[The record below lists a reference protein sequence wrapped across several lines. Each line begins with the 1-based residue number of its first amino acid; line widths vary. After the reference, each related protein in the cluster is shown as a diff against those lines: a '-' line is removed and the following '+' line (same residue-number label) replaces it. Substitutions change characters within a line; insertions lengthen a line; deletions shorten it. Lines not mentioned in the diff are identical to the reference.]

1 MLLKESRPVV
11 GTFGRRKIAMGTD
24 GGFSRH
30 PRVGGHGVPADG
42 EKFLPTSSCACRIQ
56 TNQSEK
62 CLLIRLLHAA
72 APIREYYLLSLG
84 AIVFSALSGLLSARI
99 GLWGVLLVA
108 FVAYAVVYG
117 RCTAYLCSHWGDEG

>member
-1 MLLKESRPVV
+1 MLLKESCPVV

-42 EKFLPTSSCACRIQ
+42 EQSVSASSRACRVQ
-56 TNQSEK
+56 AHQSEK
-62 CLLIRLLHAA
+62 SFRIRLLYSGV
-72 APIREYYLLSLG
+72 PIREYYLLSLG